1 MQSPQIQIHNA
12 DCYAHIA
19 NIPDKSVDLIIT
31 DPPYLLS
38 GLKGGFAKE
47 AGGGN

>member
-1 MQSPQIQIHNA
+1 MQTPQIQIHNA

-19 NIPDKSVDLIIT
+19 NIPDKSVDLIII

-38 GLKGGFAKE
+38 GIKMRFCNE
-47 AGGGN
+47 